1 MDECFVLWYSFAMK
15 ITDYDKLP
23 IEKNDDK
30 VLHIYT
36 RISSELQRDGTS
48 LGDQKRL
55 GVEKSI
61 ELGFTTEKV
70 RGYKLW
76 NEEVASSN
84 YEDFGNR
91 PVMYELLNTMETG
104 TINHLY
110 AFDDDR
116 LSRNEQTQ
124 FEIKTALTKN
134 TVTLYTNKST
144 TDFENP
150 TDRLIKSVFDAFASY
165 ENQMRSIRTRMGRV
179 ARVREGF
186 WYGAPPP
193 YGYEIVD
200 KKLSIHQEE
209 SKWVQFMFK
218 SFASGKRQVDIKSE
232 LDKNGVIARRGSLF
246 NVGSINR
253 LFDNTHYKGFFT
265 FKDSLG
271 GETLTIQCPSFID
284 ELLWEQVADK
294 KKKILERKNQN
305 ARTKNFYLLRDLLVC
320 ECGTK
325 MSGRIAPLRG
335 EKHYFC
341 ANKTR
346 MWKNGAIPENE
357 KWKRGKVGD
366 YGCNNT
372 KSMNIDL
379 TDEFVWK
386 NVKDII
392 SKSSILKK
400 EFKDEYLG
408 KVKTHKS
415 YTREMG
421 LEDKKISRHQKEL
434 IQIDKTLGDV
444 ETSYRM
450 GEYDSEDTFN
460 QIKDNLRDR
469 RTKVL
474 AALEVSKGQKKTIVD
489 ERKWVDWIKKFGDQ
503 IDNQKF
509 KSPEVHKE
517 YLMGLIDKIEVS
529 LNQDTLEHE
538 FHIFYNLPI
547 VDDGIKYKNIQKK
560 SLGYSIVEGGKKSGF
575 VLPKLEVRGRKKKA
589 V

>member
-1 MDECFVLWYSFAMK
+1 
-15 ITDYDKLP
+15 
-23 IEKNDDK
+23 
-30 VLHIYT
+30 
-36 RISSELQRDGTS
+36 
-48 LGDQKRL
+48 
-55 GVEKSI
+55 
-61 ELGFTTEKV
+61 
-70 RGYKLW
+70 
-76 NEEVASSN
+76 
-84 YEDFGNR
+84 
-91 PVMYELLNTMETG
+91 
-104 TINHLY
+104 
-110 AFDDDR
+110 
-116 LSRNEQTQ
+116 
-124 FEIKTALTKN
+124 
-134 TVTLYTNKST
+134 
-144 TDFENP
+144 
-150 TDRLIKSVFDAFASY
+150 
-165 ENQMRSIRTRMGRV
+165 
-179 ARVREGF
+179 
-186 WYGAPPP
+186 
-193 YGYEIVD
+193 
-200 KKLSIHQEE
+200 
-209 SKWVQFMFK
+209 
-218 SFASGKRQVDIKSE
+218 
-232 LDKNGVIARRGSLF
+232 
-246 NVGSINR
+246 
-253 LFDNTHYKGFFT
+253 
-265 FKDSLG
+265 
-271 GETLTIQCPSFID
+271 
-284 ELLWEQVADK
+284 
-294 KKKILERKNQN
+294 
-305 ARTKNFYLLRDLLVC
+305 
-320 ECGTK
+320 
-325 MSGRIAPLRG
+325 
-335 EKHYFC
+335 
-341 ANKTR
+341 

-575 VLPKLEVRGRKKKA
+575 FLPKLEVRGRKKKA